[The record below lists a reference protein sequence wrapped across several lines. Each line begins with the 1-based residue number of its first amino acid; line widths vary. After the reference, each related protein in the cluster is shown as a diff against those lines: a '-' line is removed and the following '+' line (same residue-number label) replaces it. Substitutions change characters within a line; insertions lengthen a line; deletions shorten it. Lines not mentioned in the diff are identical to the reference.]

1 MNAFKRWYSRCF
13 LYEYCEG
20 CPDPVCM
27 AEVHAFKRW
36 GWAGWILWRLG
47 FGRRER
53 SHYEG
58 R

>member
-1 MNAFKRWYSRCF
+1 MRQWWARLVR
-13 LYEYCEG
+13 YEYHEN

-36 GWAGWILWRLG
+36 GWPGWILWRLG

-53 SHYEG
+53 
-58 R
+58 